1 MFGFG
6 RRKKVAA
13 KQEALEFG
21 NQLVERI
28 NATLSDWRE
37 NALESRRTMFDQ
49 MFAERLTG
57 LEPAED
63 LSYEMLAEIEA
74 LALTKNWVEH
84 TDEYADE
91 FMQMLGDEDI
101 ECVRLIGIEKELEG
115 HVWRHIQEVSDL
127 IDEDVN
133 RTIVEALHRRG
144 ETPTQ

>member
-6 RRKKVAA
+6 KRKKETA
-13 KQEALEFG
+13 KQEAIELG

-28 NATLSDWRE
+28 NATLLNWRK
-37 NALESRRTMFDQ
+37 NALETRRTMVDQ
-49 MFAERLTG
+49 MFAERLTE
-57 LEPAED
+57 LEPTDD

-84 TDEYADE
+84 ADEYADE

-101 ECVRLIGIEKELEG
+101 ECVRLVGVEKELEG
-115 HVWRHIQEVSDL
+115 HIWRNIQEVSDL
-127 IDEDVN
+127 LDEDVN
-133 RTIVEALHRRG
+133 RTVAEALHRRG